1 MKEMTNKMKAMYVAP
16 VVELMNARVER
27 GFEGTVVSG
36 GIEGGT
42 GGPVYG
48 LD

>member
-27 GFEGTVVSG
+27 GFEGTMVSG
-36 GIEGGT
+36 GIESGT
-42 GGPVYG
+42 GGPVYE

>member
-16 VVELMNARVER
+16 MVELMNARVER
-27 GFEGTVVSG
+27 GFEGTLVSA
-36 GIEGGT
+36 GIENGSE
-42 GGPVYG
+42 GPVYE